1 MDPQLPEVE
10 RLQVIDVQP
19 GDTIV
24 ATVPAN
30 TRSSW
35 PSTAPETGQPRD

>member
-30 TRSSW
+30 TRYEEVASL
-35 PSTAPETGQPRD
+35 RDTLVQR